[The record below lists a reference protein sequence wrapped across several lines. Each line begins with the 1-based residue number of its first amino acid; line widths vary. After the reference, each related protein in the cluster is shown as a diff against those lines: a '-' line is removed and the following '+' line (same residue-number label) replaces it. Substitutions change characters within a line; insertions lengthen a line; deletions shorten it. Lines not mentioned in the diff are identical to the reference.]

1 MTSCENCCE
10 ETRSPCTL
18 SVHAEGKRS
27 IVPFN
32 QHNLWSAS
40 ISICFIQMHCGSFQS
55 GLLDHTKTIAYAA
68 HKKFSCWAKKKKR
81 NLHSI
86 HSGQRDRGAQWC
98 ALVDDVIKAGV
109 LPRQKLRSTFL
120 VAQDQRRRPRQ

>member
-1 MTSCENCCE
+1 MTSCESCCE

-68 HKKFSCWAKKKKR
+68 HKKFSCWAKKKKKKETSTLFIAV
-81 NLHSI
+81 NETEAP
-86 HSGQRDRGAQWC
+86 SGVP
-98 ALVDDVIKAGV
+98 L
-109 LPRQKLRSTFL
+109 
-120 VAQDQRRRPRQ
+120 